1 MAVQLVAR
9 PFMGVVFNVLLEKL
23 AFYDI
28 VNLFQKKKIN
38 DKLLKRLKIVLLS
51 ANVVL
56 NDAEDKQMKNEAV
69 KEWIEE
75 LKDVTF
81 DVDDII
87 GEIYTDA
94 KVTPKVEE
102 RSIWP
107 EGGKEVKMGHKTPTT
122 SVIEA
127 CDVYGSENDQEILV
141 NLLLSNDAH
150 DENIGVIPIIR
161 MEFDI
166 CKITK
171 HLLEVVTSC
180 SYDIEDL
187 NSIQRNLKISS
198 FKHAG
203 AYGSKIIVTTRSGNV
218 TSIMQTVAPYNL
230 GELSNEDCWNL
241 FSKYGFNYGDSIVH
255 QSLEKVGREIVRKC
269 KGLPLVVKTL
279 AGLLRSK
286 TDRQEWYKVLNSEIW
301 DLQDH
306 ESNILSALR
315 FSFHYLHSHLKRC
328 FAYCALFSKYC
339 EFEKEK
345 KSRRNKSCFL
355 MHHLVNDLA
364 QFVSGTFS
372 VRMEGN
378 KSDEVKERT
387 RHLSHI
393 ITDGSSYL
401 NVKDVAKA
409 NCLHTFSNKND
420 RLPNSIGILKHIL
433 YIEISNTE
441 NTKLPESICSLYN
454 LQTLKLVGCY
464 NIIEL
469 SEDIHKLVNLRYL
482 DIRDTCLT
490 RMPVKMSALTNLQK
504 LRDFFVGEDCG
515 SSIGELGE
523 ISNLHGTLSI
533 HRIEYIVNLKDPEHI
548 VFGLG

>member
-94 KVTPKVEE
+94 KVTPKV
-102 RSIWP
+102 
-107 EGGKEVKMGHKTPTT
+107 
-122 SVIEA
+122 
-127 CDVYGSENDQEILV
+127 
-141 NLLLSNDAH
+141 
-150 DENIGVIPIIR
+150 
-161 MEFDI
+161 
-166 CKITK
+166 
-171 HLLEVVTSC
+171 
-180 SYDIEDL
+180 
-187 NSIQRNLKISS
+187 
-198 FKHAG
+198 HAG

-345 KSRRNKSCFL
+345 VIL
-355 MHHLVNDLA
+355 LWMVE
-364 QFVSGTFS
+364 